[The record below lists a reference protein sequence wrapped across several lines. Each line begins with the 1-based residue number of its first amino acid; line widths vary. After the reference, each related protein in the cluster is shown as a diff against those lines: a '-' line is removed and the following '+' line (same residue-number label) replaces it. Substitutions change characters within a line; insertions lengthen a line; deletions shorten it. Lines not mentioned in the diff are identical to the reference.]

1 MSTATIKPQGSIVSQ
16 PRGITA
22 ATIVIIVLWGVL
34 QWNLSAF
41 TFLGVA
47 ILFILGFKN
56 PLWAVAA
63 IIISQ
68 MTITSYMVATPLVD
82 ISLRLI
88 MMLLT
93 LYIIRGSL
101 ARKEV
106 DFGPH
111 ARMLIIPMVVLVI
124 IGFISN
130 MVNPLTFDMTFR
142 SFRNLFVGL
151 LFIILLPAIV
161 ENTRQLRILC
171 SIVLIVALASAIIGI
186 FQHYNILGMSQATL
200 LDPYQTGNITASDNN
215 MVQGMIGQQ
224 STAAPELPAQSGR
237 IPGMGETELELA
249 FIFPV
254 LIMIALTVFLT
265 RGVKSAHRNL
275 LLIPIVPMLLA
286 LWFTYTRSAIYAVGM
301 GVISILPFMVS
312 KIRWEIILAT
322 IAILIWVVETT
333 GFLEETYLGGR
344 SESVQEQS
352 SVARDVLW
360 QAGVAIALDNPVLG
374 IGAGRFVEISP
385 EYANRV
391 DPVLIAW
398 EEDRYWEYTTLGN
411 DEPHNDFIMMWL
423 THGTLALIVYVL
435 LYFMIIYNL
444 MYAFR
449 NSKNRFVKGVA
460 VGLAAGVITYIANS
474 LYHNLLATMPLLWII
489 AGFALVTAKLAH
501 REKEVVLTK

>member
-200 LDPYQTGNITASDNN
+200 LDPYETANLTATDPNL
-215 MVQGMIGQQ
+215 VQDMTDQQ
-224 STAAPELPAQSGR
+224 ITAAPELPTQLGR

-254 LIMIALTVFLT
+254 IIMIALTVFLT
-265 RGVKSAHRNL
+265 RGISSKNRNL
-275 LLIPIVPMLLA
+275 ILIPILPMLLA
-286 LWFTYTRSAIYAVGM
+286 LWFTYTRSAVYAVGI
-301 GVISILPFMVS
+301 GIISILLFMRL
-312 KIRWEIILAT
+312 KIRWEIIMVIMT
-322 IAILIWVVETT
+322 ILVLIVEFT
-333 GFLEETYLGGR
+333 GLLEGTYFGGR

-360 QAGVAIALDNPVLG
+360 QAGVAIALDNPIFG
-374 IGAGRFVEISP
+374 IGADRFMEVSP
-385 EYANRV
+385 GYAYRV
-391 DPVLIAW
+391 DPALIAW
-398 EEDRYWEYTTLGN
+398 EQDRYWQYSTLGN
-411 DEPHNDFIMMWL
+411 DEPHNDFLMMWL
-423 THGTLALIVYVL
+423 THGTPALIVYVII
-435 LYFMIIYNL
+435 YFIIIYNL

-460 VGLAAGVITYIANS
+460 VGLAAGIITYIANS
-474 LYHNLLATMPLLWII
+474 FYHNLLDTLPLLWII
-489 AGFALVTAKLAH
+489 AGFSLVTAKLTH
-501 REKEVVLTK
+501 QEKTRKF